1 VATTIERQ
9 EEQTER
15 RPRLGWWTLGIAAVA
30 LVAMAISLVLVLAQA
45 PAGTRA
51 QQPGPA
57 DERVEAP
64 AVAVPPTTLGPL
76 WCEGELETVRAVEAG
91 ILPRETLD
99 EEPYRTKLLIARGLI
114 PRQAAEPCDT

>member
-1 VATTIERQ
+1 MATTIERQ
-9 EEQTER
+9 EEEQTER

-57 DERVEAP
+57 DEAIEAP
-64 AVAVPPTTLGPL
+64 AVAVQPTTLGPL

-91 ILPRETLD
+91 VLPRETLD
-99 EEPYRTKLLIARGLI
+99 EEPFRTKLLIARGLI
-114 PRQAAEPCDT
+114 PRQAAEPCS